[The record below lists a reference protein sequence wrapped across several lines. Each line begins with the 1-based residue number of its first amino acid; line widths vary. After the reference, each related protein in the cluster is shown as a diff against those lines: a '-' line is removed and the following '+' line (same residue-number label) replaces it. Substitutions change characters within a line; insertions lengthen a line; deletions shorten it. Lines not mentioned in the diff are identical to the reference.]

1 MKYGFGQSV
10 RRSEDLRL
18 LMGCGRFTDDI
29 VLPRMTAAV
38 VLRSPHAH
46 AAVRGI
52 DAEAA
57 RAMPGVLAVLT
68 AADAAADGLGPLRVV
83 DTTKNRDGSAPFTPR
98 RTILAESRVRYVGEP
113 VALVVAGTE
122 AEARDAA
129 EAIEVDY
136 ESLPAVGDTE
146 GAMREGAP
154 LIWPEAPRN
163 RAVEWEAGD
172 RAATERAFAAS
183 SRTVRLALVNNR
195 VNGTP
200 MEPAAAIGDYEP
212 GEGRYTLYAPS
223 QGVHGLRETL
233 TRDVL
238 AVEERRLRVV
248 TPDVG
253 GAFGLREAAFAEH
266 GLVLW
271 AARRLGRPVKWCA
284 TRAESMLADP
294 HARDHVTEA
303 EIALDAEGR
312 FLAVRVHTIG
322 NIGAYASAHGR
333 TVPTDGYAAGITG
346 LYTVPVFHVSVDVV
360 FTNMMMTDAYRGAGR
375 PEAIYVIERLADAAA
390 AELGIAREEIRRR
403 NLIPESAMPYRTA
416 TGEVYDSGEFER
428 NMTEALKAAD
438 AAGFDARR
446 TAARARGR
454 LLGLGLSTYVKIN
467 GGMPN
472 ELAEIRFESGGGLAV
487 IIGTQTNGQGHAT
500 SFAQLVADRLGVPF
514 ESVTL
519 IQGDSENVPYG
530 KGTGGSSALSVGGA
544 ALAGAIDKVILS
556 GRKIA
561 AHLLEAAE
569 ADVRFES
576 GRYTIAGT
584 DRSVGMSEVAAA
596 SFRAGPWSAEIGFGL
611 AERALYLPR
620 GKTFA
625 NGCHVVEV
633 EVDPETGR
641 TEILRYTI
649 VDDMG
654 RLLNPMLVLGQI
666 HGGLAQGLGQA
677 MSESCAYERETGQFL
692 SATFMD
698 YCLPRAADIPDVTI
712 AFNEVPC
719 TTNPLGVKGV
729 GEAGT
734 TGAMPAIVSA
744 VVDALRDFGVRHLDM
759 PLTPERVW
767 RAIRGNG

>member
-10 RRSEDLRL
+10 RRSEDPRL
-18 LMGCGRFTDDI
+18 LMGRGRFMDDI
-29 VLPRMTAAV
+29 VLPRMAAAV

-46 AAVRGI
+46 AEIRGI

-57 RAMPGVLAVLT
+57 RGMPGVLAVLT
-68 AADAAADGLGPLRVV
+68 AAELAADGLGPITAH
-83 DTTKNRDGSAPFTPR
+83 DAIENSDGSTAFTPGR
-98 RTILAESRVRYVGEP
+98 PLLAERRVRFVGEP
-113 VALVVAGTE
+113 VALIVAETE

-129 EAIEVDY
+129 EAITVDY
-136 ESLPAVGDTE
+136 DALPAVGHAAD
-146 GAMREGAP
+146 AMRDGAP

-172 RAATERAFAAS
+172 RAATERAFAAAAGS
-183 SRTVRLALVNNR
+183 VRIALVNNR

-200 MEPAAAIGDYEP
+200 MEPLAAIGDYDP
-212 GEGRYTLYAPS
+212 GEGRYTLYAQS
-223 QGVHGLRETL
+223 QGVHGPRETL
-233 TRDVL
+233 ARDVL
-238 AVEERRLRVV
+238 KVEERKLRVV

-253 GAFGLREAAFAEH
+253 GAFGLRAAAFTEH
-266 GLVLW
+266 GLLLW
-271 AARRLGRPVKWCA
+271 AARRVGRPVKWCA
-284 TRAESMLADP
+284 TRAETMLADP

-303 EIALDAEGR
+303 ELAFDAEGR

-322 NIGAYASAHGR
+322 NLGAYPSMHGR
-333 TVPTDGYAAGITG
+333 LVLTDGYAIGITG
-346 LYTVPVFHVSVDVV
+346 LYTVPAFHVRVDVV
-360 FTNMMMTDAYRGAGR
+360 FTNTMATEAYRGAGR

-390 AELGIAREEIRRR
+390 AELGLAKDEIRRR
-403 NLIPESAMPYRTA
+403 NLIPASAMPYRTA
-416 TGEVYDSGEFER
+416 SGQVYDSGQFEH

-438 AAGFDARR
+438 AAGFESRR
-446 TAARARGR
+446 AAARARGR
-454 LLGLGLSTYVKIN
+454 LLGLGLTTYVKIN
-467 GGMPN
+467 GGMPSEMA
-472 ELAEIRFESGGGLAV
+472 ELRFERGGGVAV

-500 SFAQLVADRLGVPF
+500 SFAQMVAGQLGVPF

-519 IQGDSENVPYG
+519 IQGDSDHVPYG
-530 KGTGGSSALSVGGA
+530 KGTGGSSALSVGGS
-544 ALAGAIDKVILS
+544 ALTGAIDKVIRS
-556 GRKIA
+556 GQKIA

-569 ADVRFES
+569 ADVRFAD
-576 GRYTIAGT
+576 GRYAIAGT
-584 DRSVGMSEVAAA
+584 DRAVSMGEVAAA

-633 EVDPETGR
+633 EVDPETGQ
-641 TEILRYTI
+641 IQLQRYTI

-654 RLLNPMLVLGQI
+654 RILNPMLVLGQI

-677 MSESCAYERETGQFL
+677 LFESCAYERETGQFL

-698 YCLPRAADIPDVTI
+698 YCLPRAADIPEIAI

-744 VVDALRDFGVRHLDM
+744 VVDALRDFGIRHLDM
-759 PLTPERVW
+759 PLTPERIWQVT
-767 RAIRGNG
+767 RGKV